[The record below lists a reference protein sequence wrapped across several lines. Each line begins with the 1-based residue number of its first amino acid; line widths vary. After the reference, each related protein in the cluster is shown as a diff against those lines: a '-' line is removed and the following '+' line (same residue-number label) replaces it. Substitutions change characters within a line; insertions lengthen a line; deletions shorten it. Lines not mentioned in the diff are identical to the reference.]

1 MRPRPTPLRRLHPC
15 CNHGPEVEG
24 PDAREEGSSP
34 PRRPANRDPRIVAL
48 EAEGYVVV
56 KAKSYRN
63 AQERQRIAE
72 SRVRDALDRVR
83 SIDAWAQGVCV
94 EERRVRDRLTFVYGV
109 ARAHGASVEELSGP

>member
-1 MRPRPTPLRRLHPC
+1 MRPRPTPSGVPTRVASA
-15 CNHGPEVEG
+15 GPEVDG
-24 PDAREEGSSP
+24 PDVRAEDSSP

-56 KAKSYRN
+56 KAKPYRA
-63 AQERQRIAE
+63 AQERRRVAE
-72 SRVRDALDRVR
+72 ALKASAEDRVR

-94 EERRVRDRLTFVYGV
+94 EERRARERLTFVYGV